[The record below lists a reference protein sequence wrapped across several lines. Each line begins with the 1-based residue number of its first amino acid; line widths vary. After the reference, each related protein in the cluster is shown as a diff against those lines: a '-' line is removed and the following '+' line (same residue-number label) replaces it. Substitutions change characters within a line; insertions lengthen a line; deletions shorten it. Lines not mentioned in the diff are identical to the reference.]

1 MEKISPE
8 IIEKAKTWLS
18 EKYDANTRKQVQELI
33 DNNPD
38 ELLESFYK
46 NLEFGTGGLRGI
58 MEDFLIVQLFLRFVI
73 ELQIVLPQLNLIY
86 QI

>member
-46 NLEFGTGGLRGI
+46 NLEFGTGG
-58 MEDFLIVQLFLRFVI
+58 
-73 ELQIVLPQLNLIY
+73 
-86 QI
+86 